1 MSNVSDLEIVKEDLG
16 SRQIRLTV
24 DVGEERV
31 QQEMRKVAR
40 RIAREVSIPGFRKG
54 KAPYDVIVQR
64 YGEQTIRQEAA
75 ESLLDPIYR
84 EALEREEVVPY
95 ASGDVETLDVDPLH
109 LVFVVPL
116 PPVVDLGDY
125 RSLRAKFPK
134 IRVKKEEVS
143 QVLDRL
149 REEHIVLEPVEDRGA
164 MAGDGLRIVVQGR
177 AEDGTSVLDEE
188 GDLVLDPE
196 STRPAIGFHAALV
209 GMLPGE
215 ERNFRLEMPDGQ
227 PSGEV
232 EFTVRLENLY
242 ERTLPSLDDDL
253 ARTIGE
259 FDSLRALESRVKEQV
274 RESKRAEAEAKYS
287 DEVVKALI
295 VQAEIKYPPVALE
308 EELDEVMGL
317 FARRVQSNLRMS
329 LEDYVKAAGKTEDE
343 LRSELLPQAEERLER
358 GLVLA
363 KLVEAERLTV
373 DDEEVEQRAGR
384 LSQTLGIK
392 AEDAQK
398 QLLSGEG
405 RRAVVNDL
413 LTEKVLRR
421 LTAIA
426 RGEAEETD
434 LESEEDLEG

>member
-1 MSNVSDLEIVKEDLG
+1 
-16 SRQIRLTV
+16 
-24 DVGEERV
+24 
-31 QQEMRKVAR
+31 
-40 RIAREVSIPGFRKG
+40 
-54 KAPYDVIVQR
+54 
-64 YGEQTIRQEAA
+64 
-75 ESLLDPIYR
+75 
-84 EALEREEVVPY
+84 
-95 ASGDVETLDVDPLH
+95 
-109 LVFVVPL
+109 
-116 PPVVDLGDY
+116 
-125 RSLRAKFPK
+125 
-134 IRVKKEEVS
+134 
-143 QVLDRL
+143 
-149 REEHIVLEPVEDRGA
+149 
-164 MAGDGLRIVVQGR
+164 
-177 AEDGTSVLDEE
+177 
-188 GDLVLDPE
+188 
-196 STRPAIGFHAALV
+196 
-209 GMLPGE
+209 
-215 ERNFRLEMPDGQ
+215 
-227 PSGEV
+227 
-232 EFTVRLENLY
+232 
-242 ERTLPSLDDDL
+242 
-253 ARTIGE
+253 
-259 FDSLRALESRVKEQV
+259 
-274 RESKRAEAEAKYS
+274 
-287 DEVVKALI
+287 VVKALI